1 MESYE
6 VVVVGAGS
14 AGLATAVLL
23 QQHGLRP
30 LVLEAG
36 PEPGAAW
43 RGRYDRLRL
52 HTPRLLSGLPGL
64 RIPRTYGRWVGR
76 DDLIE
81 YLRDYA
87 AVHDVDLRTNCRVDR
102 IERGAEAPAP
112 KPPTPGRESGA
123 VGDGT
128 GAWTLQTSEGAI
140 VADHVVVATGY
151 NGAPFVPD
159 WPGRE
164 TFTGELVH
172 SSQYRNPAPYRG
184 KDVLVVGAGNS
195 GAEIAHDVIDGG
207 AARSRISVRTPP
219 QIVRR
224 ATLGIPAQLLG
235 MAIRKLPPSWVDP
248 FTQWQRKVAIPD
260 LTAHGL
266 PRPDHGVRT
275 AFLTTGT
282 TPILDVGIVAAV
294 KDGRVEVVA
303 AVEGFDGADV
313 LLADGSRIQ
322 PDVVIA
328 ATGFRAGLEPLV
340 GELDVLGPRGLPT
353 KTDGEPALPG
363 LWFLGFTPTLGG
375 QLREGSI
382 AARKVAD
389 ALAEQLR
396 GGMHDDG
403 NRGGRRTRLDLESGR
418 PDSNQRL
425 PRPKRGALPG

>member
-1 MESYE
+1 MESQE
-6 VVVVGAGS
+6 VVIVGAGS

-23 QQHGLRP
+23 QERGLRP

-43 RGRYDRLRL
+43 RERYDRLHL

-64 RIPRTYGRWVGR
+64 RMPRRYGRWVSR

-87 AVHDVDLRTNCRVDR
+87 AVHDVDVRTNCRVDR
-102 IERGAEAPAP
+102 VERAWILHTSDGDMRAE
-112 KPPTPGRESGA
+112 
-123 VGDGT
+123 
-128 GAWTLQTSEGAI
+128 
-140 VADHVVVATGY
+140 HVVIATGY
-151 NGAPFVPD
+151 NGEPFVPA
-159 WPGRE
+159 WPGRDG
-164 TFTGELVH
+164 FTGELIH
-172 SSQYRNPAPYRG
+172 SSRYRNPGPFRG

-207 AARSRISVRTPP
+207 AARSRLSVRTPP

-235 MAIRKLPPSWVDP
+235 MAIRKLPPNWVDP
-248 FTQWQRKVAIPD
+248 FTMWQRKVAIPD
-260 LTAHGL
+260 LSQQGL
-266 PRPDHGVRT
+266 PRPEHGVRT

-294 KDGRVEVVA
+294 KHGRVEIVA
-303 AVEGFDGADV
+303 AVEGFDVDDV
-313 LLADGSRIQ
+313 LLADGSRIR
-322 PDVVIA
+322 PDAVVA
-328 ATGFRAGLEPLV
+328 ATGFRAGLDRLV
-340 GELDVLGPRGLPT
+340 EGLDVLGPRGLPK

-363 LWFLGFTPTLGG
+363 LWFVGFVPTLGG

-389 ALAEQLR
+389 ALAAEVLR
-396 GGMHDDG
+396 GVQPVGGVDDDAD
-403 NRGGRRTRLDLESGR
+403 RMSRADLA
-418 PDSNQRL
+418 Q
-425 PRPKRGALPG
+425 

>member
-1 MESYE
+1 VESYE

-23 QQHGLRP
+23 QDHGLRP

-64 RIPRTYGRWVGR
+64 RMPRKYGRWVAR
-76 DDLIE
+76 DDLLE

-87 AVHDVDLRTNCRVDR
+87 AVHDLDVRCNCRVER
-102 IERGAEAPAP
+102 IEP
-112 KPPTPGRESGA
+112 S
-123 VGDGT
+123 
-128 GAWTLQTSEGAI
+128 WTLHTSDGAMH
-140 VADHVVVATGY
+140 ADHVVVATGY
-151 NGAPFVPD
+151 NGSPFIPD

-235 MAIRKLPPSWVDP
+235 MAIRKMPPHWVDP

-260 LTAHGL
+260 LAAQGL
-266 PRPDHGVRT
+266 PRPEHGVRT

-294 KDGRVEVVA
+294 KSGRVEVVA
-303 AVEGFDGADV
+303 AVDGFDGDDV

-328 ATGFRAGLEPLV
+328 ATGFRAGLDGLV
-340 GELDVLGPRGLPT
+340 EGLDVLGPRGLPT

-363 LWFLGFTPTLGG
+363 LWFVGFTPTLGG

-389 ALAEQLR
+389 ALAAQLR
-396 GGMHDDG
+396 RGMQAVGRVDDDAD
-403 NRGGRRTRLDLESGR
+403 RVPDADLA
-418 PDSNQRL
+418 Q
-425 PRPKRGALPG
+425 